1 VTGATPVDLDDLVR
15 RARAVLDR
23 NRAGAYT
30 CPSVRLYPH
39 QWLWDSCFT
48 AIGIA
53 RYDATRAADELRAL
67 VRGQWDDGML
77 PHMIFA
83 PGARDA
89 GSTRVWRSRTRAGA
103 PRDVATSCI
112 TQPPVVAL
120 AVERVARALPAD
132 DRDAFVAEVAPKVLA
147 YHRWLFRTRRIDGSP
162 LITLIHPWECGLDS
176 TPPWMHALGRMR
188 MAWWLR
194 TAERL
199 RLAPLL
205 RSLRYDT
212 RQLPA
217 SERASDDEGL
227 RMLALAVHVSHYD
240 FDLARIPR
248 DDRAVLIEDLAF
260 NAFFA
265 AANQAL
271 RRLIDVG
278 DLDPLID
285 EHRDA
290 LELLWHAP
298 TGEYCSRDAVTHEP
312 LTEPTVAT
320 FLPLLATGAHTTE
333 LVIRLQD
340 PSAYAAAFPVPSV
353 PLDAP
358 DFQDR
363 RYWSGP
369 TWVNTNWAI
378 VEGLRAQGLVAEA
391 GDLGDRTL
399 AMVEQGGFAEYFS
412 PTDGS
417 GHGAPE
423 FSWTAALVI
432 DLASGEGK
440 ADQDSA
446 SAPSV

>member
-1 VTGATPVDLDDLVR
+1 VIDPDDLVR

-48 AIGIA
+48 AIGVA
-53 RYDATRAADELRAL
+53 RHDAPRAADELRAL
-67 VRGQWDDGML
+67 LRGQWDDGML

-83 PGARDA
+83 A
-89 GSTRVWRSRTRAGA
+89 GSRDLGSRRVWRSQTRAGA
-103 PRDVATSCI
+103 PRDIATSCI

-120 AVERVARALPAD
+120 AVERVARALPREQ
-132 DRDAFVAEVAPKVLA
+132 RDQFVADVVPEVVA
-147 YHRWLFRTRRIDGSP
+147 YHRWLFRARRLDDSP
-162 LITLIHPWECGLDS
+162 LVTLIHPWECGLDS

-188 MAWWLR
+188 MPWWLR
-194 TAERL
+194 AAERL
-199 RLAPLL
+199 QLAPLL

-217 SERASDDEGL
+217 SERASDDDGL
-227 RMLALAVHVSHYD
+227 RMLALAVHLSHHD

-248 DDRAVLIEDLAF
+248 DDRAVLIEDVAF

-265 AANQAL
+265 AANHAL
-271 RRLIDVG
+271 RRLVDG
-278 DLDPLID
+278 DDLEDLDALID
-285 EHRDA
+285 EHRSG

-298 TGEYCSRDAVTHEP
+298 TGEYCSRDSVTHEP

-320 FLPLLATGAHTTE
+320 FLPLLATGAHTDA
-333 LVIRLQD
+333 LVGRLFD
-340 PSAYAAAFPVPSV
+340 PHAYRPEFPVPSV

-378 VEGLRAQGLVAEA
+378 VEGLRTQGRDDLARDLAARTVALVAEH
-391 GDLGDRTL
+391 
-399 AMVEQGGFAEYFS
+399 GFAEYFS
-412 PTDGS
+412 PLDGS

-423 FSWTAALVI
+423 FSWTAALAI
-432 DLASGEGK
+432 DLAAAQAS
-440 ADQDSA
+440 